1 MLVADLKR
9 VIREIP
15 DHPKPGILFY
25 DLTPVFRHPQA
36 LRTVV
41 SRMVERYKGEPIDV
55 VCGIEAR
62 GFVLAAPI
70 AVELGV
76 GLALVR
82 KVGKLPWET
91 EAETYALEYGTG
103 TLEIHRDAVGPGQR
117 VLVVDDLLATGGTA
131 QATGR
136 LVRRLGGV
144 VAGYAFLVEL
154 GFLDGRAPL
163 GADASVF
170 SLVHY
175 D

>member
-9 VIREIP
+9 IIREIP

-25 DLTPVFRHPQA
+25 DLTPVFRHPDA
-36 LRTVV
+36 LRAVV
-41 SRMVERYKGEPIDV
+41 SRMVERFRGEPIDV

-62 GFVLAAPI
+62 GFVLAAPV
-70 AVELGV
+70 ALGLGV

-91 EAETYALEYGTG
+91 EAEHYALEYGTG
-103 TLEIHRDAVGPGQR
+103 TLEMHRDAVSTGQR

-136 LVRRLGGV
+136 LVHRLGGTV
-144 VAGYAFLVEL
+144 QGYAFLVEL

-163 GADASVF
+163 GDDASVF
-170 SLVHY
+170 SLVRY